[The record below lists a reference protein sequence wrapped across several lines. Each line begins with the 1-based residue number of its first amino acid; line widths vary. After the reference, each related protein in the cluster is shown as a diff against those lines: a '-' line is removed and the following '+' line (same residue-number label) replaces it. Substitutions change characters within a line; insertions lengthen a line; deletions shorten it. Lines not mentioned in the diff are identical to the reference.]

1 MNKREALNLKLSEEE
16 FKDEKGREYKT
27 YTLLKR
33 VNSFR
38 SDTNQETEEVEY
50 KLYGDLTPRRLD
62 GELPEEYKIRRYFIQ
77 AYSNKPGTMVWFS
90 KNKDTMH
97 WYNIARGLKNVDQ
110 DKINTIKEN
119 TIMTNLGTYNK
130 KVLEQ
135 IIKESEN

>member
-1 MNKREALNLKLSEEE
+1 MNKRAALNLKLSEEE

-27 YTLLKR
+27 YIL
-33 VNSFR
+33 N
-38 SDTNQETEEVEY
+38 EVEY

-62 GELPEEYKIRRYFIQ
+62 GELFEEFKIRRYFIQ

-90 KNKDTMH
+90 KNKESLK
-97 WYNIARGLKNVDQ
+97 WYNIARGLKDL
-110 DKINTIKEN
+110 DKDKLNIIKEN
-119 TIMTNLGTYNK
+119 TIMSNLGTYNK

>member
-27 YTLLKR
+27 YIL
-33 VNSFR
+33 N
-38 SDTNQETEEVEY
+38 DVEY
-50 KLYGDLTPRRLD
+50 KLYGDLVPRRLD
-62 GELPEEYKIRRYFIQ
+62 GELFEEFKIRRYFIQ
-77 AYSNKPGTMVWFS
+77 AYNDKGGTMVWFS